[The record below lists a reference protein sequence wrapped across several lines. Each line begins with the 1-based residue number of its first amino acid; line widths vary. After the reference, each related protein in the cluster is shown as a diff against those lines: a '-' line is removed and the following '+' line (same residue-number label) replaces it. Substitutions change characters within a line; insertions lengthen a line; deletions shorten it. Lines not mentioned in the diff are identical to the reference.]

1 MLLVY
6 IKGYGMGFLDFF
18 KGEDSTQLNKY
29 SKLHNQ
35 LITEFS
41 NLSEKELVISSC
53 IAGLLARVAYVDFK
67 LDSEEVKQIQNSLKS
82 WNLNDSINTD
92 NLAQMAINHIQ
103 EMAGLE
109 NHLYV
114 HPLND
119 HLSKDE
125 KYKVLQSLFLLAAS
139 DGEVEA
145 IECEE
150 IRLITKGL
158 ELSNQHFISARAEV
172 IEFLKALK

>member
-1 MLLVY
+1 
-6 IKGYGMGFLDFF
+6 MGLFDFF
-18 KGEDSTQLNKY
+18 KGESNTQVTKY

-35 LITEFS
+35 LKSEFP
-41 NLSEKELVISSC
+41 NLSEKELVISGC

-67 LDSEEVKQIQNSLKS
+67 LDSAEVDQIKKSLSTWK
-82 WNLNDSINTD
+82 LNDTLNTND
-92 NLAQMAINHIQ
+92 LAQMAINHIQ

-119 HLSKDE
+119 HLNKEE
-125 KYKVLQSLFLLAAS
+125 KHKVVQSLFMLAAS
-139 DGEVEA
+139 DGEVESV
-145 IECEE
+145 ECEE